1 MSHVRASKQALKRQ
15 RDALARFRRY
25 LPTLQ
30 LKKRQLQMEVRRAEG
45 LLRER
50 KAELETAW
58 HELDPWIAL
67 LADAL
72 PLAEHLRLATV
83 DRGTLNVA
91 GVEVPVLD
99 RVGFAR
105 TPPDLHATEPFFD
118 DALDA
123 LEHLTRLRLEREVLE
138 ARRDRLARELRVT
151 SQRVNLFEKVKI
163 PEAES
168 AIRTIRIALGDIQA
182 AEVVRAKIAKAK
194 ATAKAAAQEASR

>member
-30 LKKRQLQMEVRRAEG
+30 LKKRQLQMEVRRAEA

-50 KAELETAW
+50 EAELETAW
-58 HELDPWIAL
+58 RELDPWIAL
-67 LADAL
+67 LADDL
-72 PLAEHLRLATV
+72 PLADHLRIAKV
-83 DRGTLNVA
+83 SRGTLNVA

-105 TPPDLHATEPFFD
+105 TPPDLHTTEPVL
-118 DALDA
+118 DAAIEA

-138 ARRDRLARELRVT
+138 ARRERLARELRVT
-151 SQRVNLFEKVKI
+151 SQRVNLFEKVKV

-168 AIRTIRIALGDIQA
+168 AIRTIRIALGDMQA

-194 ATAKAAAQEASR
+194 ASAKAAEQETSR